1 MNIKDAYIYNG
12 TAVLKDIKVEN
23 SVLKKILAGKDAKDA
38 YLDWETVCDLA
49 GIKTTATEVADSI
62 KVLGYNVNSDAPTT
76 THYLTFVDSNNT
88 SSKTAETLYSSRG
101 LRFIPRYGS
110 ILEGNAS
117 QASGLYSHAEGYNTY
132 TWSDY
137 AHVEGNYTRVNQS
150 TGAHAEGYKGYIYE
164 SPYAHVEGYNTSA
177 RYSYYAHAEG
187 YYTQTTTNAEHA
199 EGRYNYSRGNTLHS
213 VGIGNSDT
221 DRINAFEI
229 QHSGTVYMYGVGGN
243 DGKDT
248 LGNSLQAHLNTS
260 LINEHKWA
268 YIFGE
273 TPVSSDTVTTIY
285 LDHAD
290 DYLAEQMHMTTLE
303 FLEACANDEL
313 PEYNLYSNS
322 TRMVKT
328 QETLE
333 YEGVEYIIFKE
344 DNGLDP
350 DDIGCPGHQ
359 AYRLLLDP
367 NVDTAERLNS
377 ASIYGGGNGSY
388 GFYLIDSCASNSI
401 YDGQRSSRFYL
412 LKVE

>member
-1 MNIKDAYIYNG
+1 MNIKDAYIHNG
-12 TAVLKDIKVEN
+12 DAILKDIQLSGSKLQK
-23 SVLKKILAGKDAKDA
+23 LKAGKKADDA
-38 YLDWETVCDLA
+38 YLDWETVCDLT
-49 GIKTTATEVADSI
+49 GIKTTAAEVADSI
-62 KVLGYNVNSDAPTT
+62 KVLGYNVNSTAPTT
-76 THYLTFVDSNNT
+76 THYLTFIDSNNT
-88 SSKTAETLYSSRG
+88 SSKTAETLYSSMG

-110 ILEGNAS
+110 LLEGYAS
-117 QASGLYSHAEGYNTY
+117 AASGLYSHAEGYNTY

-137 AHVEGNYTRVNQS
+137 AHVEGNYTRVDNS
-150 TGAHAEGYKGYIYE
+150 TGAHAEGHNGYIYG

-177 RYSYYAHAEG
+177 RYSSYAHAEG
-187 YYTQTTTNAEHA
+187 YYTQTTNNAEHA
-199 EGRYNYSRGNTLHS
+199 EGMYNYSRGNTLHS

-221 DRINAFEI
+221 HRVNAFEI
-229 QHSGTVYMYGVGGN
+229 QTSGTAYMYGVGGN

-248 LGNSLQAHLNTS
+248 MGNSLQAHLNTS
-260 LINEHKWA
+260 LINESKWA

-273 TPVSSDTVTTIY
+273 TPVSPETVTTIY
-285 LDHAD
+285 LDHMD
-290 DYLAEQMHMTTLE
+290 EYMENQMHMSISEL
-303 FLEACANDEL
+303 LEACANDEL
-313 PEYNLYSNS
+313 PEYSLYYNS

-401 YDGQRSSRFYL
+401 YEGQRSSRFDL

>member
-1 MNIKDAYIYNG
+1 MNIKDAYIHNG

-38 YLDWETVCDLA
+38 YLDWETVCDLT
-49 GIKTTATEVADSI
+49 GIKTTAAEVADSI
-62 KVLGYNVNSDAPTT
+62 KVLGYNIDNNAPNTPQ
-76 THYLTFVDSNNT
+76 YITFVDSNNT
-88 SSKTAETLYSSRG
+88 TSKIAETLYSSIA

-117 QASGLYSHAEGYNTY
+117 AASGKYSHAEGYNTY

-137 AHVEGNYTRVNQS
+137 AHVEGNYTRVDRS
-150 TGAHAEGYKGYIYE
+150 TGAHAEGYSGYIYE

-177 RYSYYAHAEG
+177 RYSHYAHAEG
-187 YYTQTTTNAEHA
+187 YYTQTTNTAEHA
-199 EGRYNYSRGNTLHS
+199 EGKYNYSRGNTLHS

-221 DRINAFEI
+221 NRINAFEI
-229 QHSGTVYMYGVGGN
+229 QDSGTAYMYGVGGN

-248 LGNSLQAHLNTS
+248 MGNSLQAHLNTS
-260 LINEHKWA
+260 LINESKWA

-273 TPVSSDTVTTIY
+273 TLSSPDTVTTIY

-290 DYLAEQMHMTTLE
+290 DYIAEQMHMTTSDL
-303 FLEACANDEL
+303 LEACANDEL
-313 PEYNLYSNS
+313 PEYSLYYNS
-322 TRMVKT
+322 TRMVRT
-328 QETLE
+328 NETLE

-350 DDIGCPGHQ
+350 DDLGCNYCQ

-377 ASIYGGGNGSY
+377 ASIYGGGNGNY
-388 GFYLIDSCASNSI
+388 GFYLVDSCNSNSI
-401 YDGQRSSRFYL
+401 YAGQRSSRFYL

>member
-1 MNIKDAYIYNG
+1 MNIKDAYIHNG

-137 AHVEGNYTRVNQS
+137 AHVEGNYTRVNNS
-150 TGAHAEGYKGYIYE
+150 DGAHAEGYGGYIYG
-164 SPYAHVEGYNTSA
+164 SSYAHVEGYNTSA
-177 RYSYYAHAEG
+177 QYSSYAHAEG

-229 QHSGTVYMYGVGGN
+229 QHSGIAYMCGVGGN

-273 TPVSSDTVTTIY
+273 TPVSPDTVTTIY

>member
-1 MNIKDAYIYNG
+1 MNIKDAYIHNG

-38 YLDWETVCDLA
+38 YLDWETVCDLT
-49 GIKTTATEVADSI
+49 GIKTTAAEVADSI
-62 KVLGYNVNSDAPTT
+62 KVLGYNIDNNAPNTPQ
-76 THYLTFVDSNNT
+76 YITFVDSNNT
-88 SSKTAETLYSSRG
+88 TSKIAETLYSSIA

-117 QASGLYSHAEGYNTY
+117 AASGKYSHAEGYNTY

-137 AHVEGNYTRVNQS
+137 AHVEGNYTRVDRS
-150 TGAHAEGYKGYIYE
+150 TGAHAEGYSGYIYE

-187 YYTQTTTNAEHA
+187 YYTQTTNTAEHA
-199 EGRYNYSRGNTLHS
+199 EGKYNYSRGNTLHS

-221 DRINAFEI
+221 NRINAFEI
-229 QHSGTVYMYGVGGN
+229 QNSGTAYMYGVGGN

-248 LGNSLQAHLNTS
+248 MGNSLQAHLNTS
-260 LINEHKWA
+260 LINESKWA

-273 TPVSSDTVTTIY
+273 TLSSPDTVTTIY
-285 LDHAD
+285 LDHVD
-290 DYLAEQMHMTTLE
+290 DYIAEQMHMTTSDL
-303 FLEACANDEL
+303 LEACANDEL
-313 PEYNLYSNS
+313 PEYSLYYNS
-322 TRMVKT
+322 TRMVRT
-328 QETLE
+328 NETLE

-350 DDIGCPGHQ
+350 DDLGCNYCQ

-388 GFYLIDSCASNSI
+388 GFYLVDSCNSNSI
-401 YDGQRSSRFYL
+401 YAGQRSSRFYL